1 MWAAMQQT
9 TGCSLMRFFT
19 DIERESLGVICP
31 RVLATGT
38 SYTSALTDGRRAAFS
53 IGFSSYCLGGMTRG
67 IPRWVRVST
76 NGSASVRRSL
86 PGNGTESNAEH
97 RSMIR
102 SLALFWGFPNQ
113 LSSDSWVVGFE
124 EADHAADNRLFV
136 DAVLY
141 RYRTGVPWRDLPARF
156 GDWNIVY
163 QRFNRWAKSGV
174 FDRIFKLLASDA
186 DNEYMMI
193 DASIVRAHQ
202 HSAGARKKTARK
214 RSADRAAD

>member
-1 MWAAMQQT
+1 MIRSLVLLWGFPNQLSSDSWAVGFEEADPCSALDCETTNGSGSKIFCPGEKVMWAAMQQT

-38 SYTSALTDGRRAAFS
+38 SYTSAL
-53 IGFSSYCLGGMTRG
+53 
-67 IPRWVRVST
+67 
-76 NGSASVRRSL
+76 
-86 PGNGTESNAEH
+86 
-97 RSMIR
+97 
-102 SLALFWGFPNQ
+102 
-113 LSSDSWVVGFE
+113 
-124 EADHAADNRLFV
+124 
-136 DAVLY
+136 
-141 RYRTGVPWRDLPARF
+141 
-156 GDWNIVY
+156 
-163 QRFNRWAKSGV
+163 NRWAKSGV
-174 FDRIFKLLASDA
+174 FDRIFKSLASDA

>member
-1 MWAAMQQT
+1 MIRSLVLLWGFPNQLSSDSWAVGFEEADPCSALDCETTNGSGSKIFCPGEKVMWAAMQQT

-19 DIERESLGVICP
+19 DIERESL
-31 RVLATGT
+31 
-38 SYTSALTDGRRAAFS
+38 
-53 IGFSSYCLGGMTRG
+53 
-67 IPRWVRVST
+67 
-76 NGSASVRRSL
+76 
-86 PGNGTESNAEH
+86 
-97 RSMIR
+97 
-102 SLALFWGFPNQ
+102 
-113 LSSDSWVVGFE
+113 
-124 EADHAADNRLFV
+124 
-136 DAVLY
+136 
-141 RYRTGVPWRDLPARF
+141 WRDLPARF

-214 RSADRAAD
+214 RSA